1 MSNIYLLS
9 NENILNENIIN
20 LPIFDIK
27 YLDFNIDLT
36 QYDGLIFT
44 SKNAVYSMKNNNIW
58 TTIPSYAI
66 AKKTAKI
73 IKQNSDNVIYTGDSG
88 HGDDFA
94 NELISLLKNKKVLY
108 IRAKKV
114 VSNLVD
120 ILNKNGVIC
129 DELITYETVCKDY
142 DKSFKPNKNAIII
155 FSSPSTI
162 KCFFNS
168 FQWDKSYLAIAIGKT
183 TAKYFPKDINYKIAD
198 TTSLQSCIELAKQ
211 LNRGKDD

>member
-1 MSNIYLLS
+1 VSKIYLLS

-27 YLDFNIDLT
+27 YIDFNIDLT

-73 IKQNSDNVIYTGDSG
+73 IEQNSGDVIYTGNSG

-94 NELISLLKNKKVLY
+94 KELILLLQGKKVLY

-129 DELITYETVCKDY
+129 DELITYETVCKEY
-142 DKSFKPNKNAIII
+142 DKKFKPNKNAIII

-162 KCFFNS
+162 KCFFNNFS
-168 FQWDKSYLAIAIGKT
+168 WDESYLAIAIGKT
-183 TAKYFPKDINYKIAD
+183 TAKYFPKNINYQISD
-198 TTSLQSCIELAKQ
+198 TTSLQSCIELAKKI
-211 LNRGKDD
+211 RSKDD